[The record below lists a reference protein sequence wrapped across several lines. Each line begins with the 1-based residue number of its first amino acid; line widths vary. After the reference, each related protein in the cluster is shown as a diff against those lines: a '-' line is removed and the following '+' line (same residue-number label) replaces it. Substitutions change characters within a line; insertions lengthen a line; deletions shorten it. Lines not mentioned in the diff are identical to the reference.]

1 MPGSNLMKI
10 VKSPI
15 IHWIALG
22 AVSLL
27 CIIALTYSPSSYKE
41 NTSYHTVSRQLL
53 EDLSVLN
60 TEEYLTIGH
69 GRFTQSTLE
78 SMDEKI
84 RNATLSANLIQESK
98 DRIQIKISTV
108 KLSQDNELFAIE
120 KTPNLFFRRQYVL
133 QEGAVLN
140 YQFLPSANENTLC
153 FYIHEVSRLRCMNH

>member
-1 MPGSNLMKI
+1 
-10 VKSPI
+10 
-15 IHWIALG
+15 
-22 AVSLL
+22 
-27 CIIALTYSPSSYKE
+27 
-41 NTSYHTVSRQLL
+41 
-53 EDLSVLN
+53 
-60 TEEYLTIGH
+60 
-69 GRFTQSTLE
+69 
-78 SMDEKI
+78 MDEKI

>member
-1 MPGSNLMKI
+1 MKLL
-10 VKSPI
+10 KSSTF
-15 IHWIALG
+15 HWSVLG
-22 AVSLL
+22 IVSLL
-27 CIIALTYSPSSYKE
+27 CIIVLTWSPSPYKE

-84 RNATLSANLIQESK
+84 RNATLSANVIEENS

-140 YQFLPSANENTLC
+140 YQFLPSDNKNTLC